1 MSQGSLW
8 LLRVFLIL
16 AILFSGLEKI
26 CSYVILNNGH
36 AIEASPVPR
45 VMMQTTGLLAGHIL
59 GFIISAIF
67 IFVLYKISI
76 EMDCPLA
83 ILVGA
88 VTLTIACAMYLS
100 VFLNNLRNLQTLEA
114 SMQLLRVQL

>member
-1 MSQGSLW
+1 MSQGSVW

-16 AILFSGLEKI
+16 AILFSGLEKT
-26 CSYVILNNGH
+26 CSYIILNNGH

-45 VMMQTTGLLAGHIL
+45 LMMQTTGLLAGHIL

-88 VTLTIACAMYLS
+88 VTLTIACSMYLS
-100 VFLNNLRNLQTLEA
+100 VFLHNLENLQTLEA
-114 SMQLLRVQL
+114 SM

>member
-1 MSQGSLW
+1 MSHGSLW

-26 CSYVILNNGH
+26 CSYLIFSNGH
-36 AIEASPVPR
+36 ATEASPIPR
-45 VMMQTTGLLAGHIL
+45 LMMQTTGLLAGHIL

-67 IFVLYKISI
+67 IYVLYKISI
-76 EMDCPLA
+76 EMNSPLA

-88 VTLTIACAMYLS
+88 IILTMALSMYLS
-100 VFLNNLRNLQTLEA
+100 VFLHNLTNLQTLEA
-114 SMQLLRVQL
+114 SL

>member
-1 MSQGSLW
+1 MNQGSLW

-26 CSYVILNNGH
+26 CSYLIFNNGH

-45 VMMQTTGLLAGHIL
+45 LMMQTTGLLAGHIL
-59 GFIISAIF
+59 GFIISTVF
-67 IFVLYKISI
+67 IYVLYKISTGI
-76 EMDCPLA
+76 DQPIA

-88 VTLTIACAMYLS
+88 ITLTIAFSMYLS
-100 VFLNNLRNLQTLEA
+100 VFLHNLKNLQTLEA
-114 SMQLLRVQL
+114 LM